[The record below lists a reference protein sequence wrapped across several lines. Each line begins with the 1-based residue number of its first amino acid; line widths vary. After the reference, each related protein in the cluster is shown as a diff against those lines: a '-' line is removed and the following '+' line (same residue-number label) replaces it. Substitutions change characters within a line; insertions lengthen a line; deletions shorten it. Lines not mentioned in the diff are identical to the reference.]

1 MTLSIMTLS
10 ITISAIILKY
20 HYAQY
25 RILFIVILNAIM
37 LSEIMLSI
45 LAPAV
50 SITDIKDFYSL
61 GAWVSIHRSSYEFL
75 KINILDGVPY

>member
-1 MTLSIMTLS
+1 MTLS

-25 RILFIVILNAIM
+25 RILFIASLNAIM

-45 LAPAV
+45 MAPVV
-50 SITDIKDFYSL
+50 SMTGIKNSYSL
-61 GAWVSIHRSSYEFL
+61 GAWVRICKTSYELL
-75 KINILDGVPY
+75 KFNILDGVPY